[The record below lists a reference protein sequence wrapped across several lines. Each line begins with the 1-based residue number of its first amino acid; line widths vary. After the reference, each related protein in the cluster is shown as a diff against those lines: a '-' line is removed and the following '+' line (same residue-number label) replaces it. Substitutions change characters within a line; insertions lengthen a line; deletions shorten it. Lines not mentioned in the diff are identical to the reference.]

1 MAHLSDTS
9 SSDAM
14 ALDLQCGLREARA
27 MFISRNSYTIFTL
40 YAVETEKRCRLSNP
54 TLKFKD
60 PLRHQLAQSMAFLP
74 L

>member
-14 ALDLQCGLREARA
+14 ALDLQCGLREARDDVHL
-27 MFISRNSYTIFTL
+27 YTISSL